1 MNKENIFKS
10 KRDKAKTEN
19 NRQWATLIN
28 KIVQGEVVPVIGPEF
43 MASYEK
49 EDSED
54 NGNDDKNTEE
64 WVNPHLELINQ
75 LAESMD
81 IEPGQHQSFS
91 ELLYDDAFPAS
102 ERMEIYDMLGEV
114 FEQEIA
120 ALNRGE
126 LPRKRIF
133 APSSLLIK
141 LLKTCR
147 FRFVITTSF
156 TPVVEYAMKE
166 IYGTENVRVLNFS
179 NNPSGND
186 DIEDVDDIQKPT
198 VYYMFG
204 RVCRQEKRYVVN
216 DSDMLSFCRSWLSN
230 APKTLVSVLKDKY
243 LLLLGNS
250 YSDWLCRFVWYSM
263 KTKLETEL
271 KGMVVN
277 PAASESLLQ
286 FMKRIDAFTQQDP
299 KAVIERIDTLIE
311 AERASQEENKFK
323 KPEINTDVFISY
335 SRRDGDVV
343 KTLYDQLREK
353 GLRVWYDKEKLDTGA
368 KFMDDIK
375 LAIRK
380 TRIFIP
386 VLSHHIEDEKNE
398 SHPYRTE
405 WDTALEVDS
414 TYGRNFI
421 MPVCEKGFDFYNG
434 CIPEKLQRHN
444 AKVYD
449 KEKPDFSEFVNEVY
463 NYLMSI

>member
-1 MNKENIFKS
+1 MKENVFKS
-10 KRDKAKTEN
+10 KREKSKTEN
-19 NRQWATLIN
+19 NRQWDMLID

-43 MASYEK
+43 MACYEDK
-49 EDSED
+49 VNNGTD
-54 NGNDDKNTEE
+54 NKTVEE
-64 WVNPHLELINQ
+64 WVNPHLELINM
-75 LAESMD
+75 LAETMG
-81 IEPGQHQSFS
+81 IKPGQHKSFS

-102 ERMEIYDMLGEV
+102 ERMDIYDMIGEA
-114 FEQEIA
+114 FEPEIME
-120 ALNRGE
+120 LNRGV
-126 LPRKRIF
+126 LPEKRIF
-133 APSSLLIK
+133 APSSLLLK
-141 LLKTCR
+141 LLKACK

-166 IYGTENVRVLNFS
+166 IYSTENVRVLNFS

-186 DIEDVDDIQKPT
+186 DIGDVDDIQKPT

-243 LLLLGNS
+243 LLLLGNN

-271 KGMVVN
+271 KGMIVN
-277 PAASESLLQ
+277 PAANECLLQ

-299 KAVIERIDTLIE
+299 KAVIEKIDTLIE
-311 AERASQEENKFK
+311 IKKSQEDQKFR
-323 KPEINTDVFISY
+323 KPEVNTDVFISY
-335 SRRDGDVV
+335 SRRDGYVV
-343 KTLYDQLREK
+343 KKLYDQLRDK
-353 GLRVWYDKEKLDTGA
+353 GLRVWYDRNKLDTGA

-386 VLSHHIEDEKNE
+386 ILSHHIEEERNE

-405 WDTALEVDS
+405 WETALEVDT

-421 MPVCEKGFDFYNG
+421 MPLCENGFDFYNG

-444 AKVYD
+444 AKYYESD
-449 KEKPDFSEFVNEVY
+449 EPDFNEFVNEVY
-463 NYLMSI
+463 NYLMSF

>member
-1 MNKENIFKS
+1 MKENVFKS
-10 KRDKAKTEN
+10 KRDKSKTEN
-19 NRQWATLIN
+19 NRQWDMLID

-43 MASYEK
+43 MASYEEK
-49 EDSED
+49 VNSGTDD
-54 NGNDDKNTEE
+54 NIAEE
-64 WVNPHLELINQ
+64 WVNPHLELVNM
-75 LAESMD
+75 LAETMG
-81 IEPGQHQSFS
+81 IEPGQHKSFS

-102 ERMEIYDMLGEV
+102 ERMDIYDMIGEA
-114 FEQEIA
+114 FEPEIME
-120 ALNRGE
+120 LNRGGFPE
-126 LPRKRIF
+126 KRIF
-133 APSSLLIK
+133 VPSSLLLK
-141 LLKTCR
+141 LLKTCK

-186 DIEDVDDIQKPT
+186 DIGDVDDIQKPT

-243 LLLLGNS
+243 LLLLGNN

-277 PAASESLLQ
+277 PVANESLLQ

-299 KAVIERIDTLIE
+299 KAVIEKIDSLIDVKREKQE
-311 AERASQEENKFK
+311 AKKFK
-323 KPEINTDVFISY
+323 QPEVNTDVFISY

-343 KTLYDQLREK
+343 KKLYDQLKGK
-353 GLRVWYDKEKLDTGA
+353 GLRVWYDRDKLGTGA

-386 VLSHHIEDEKNE
+386 VLSHHIEKERNE

-405 WDTALEVDS
+405 WETAMEVDS

-421 MPVCEKGFDFYNG
+421 MPFCEKDFDFYNG
-434 CIPEKLQRHN
+434 CIPEKLQNHN
-444 AKVYD
+444 AMIYESD
-449 KEKPDFSEFVNEVY
+449 QQDFSEFVDEVY
-463 NYLMSI
+463 NYLMTF